1 MKSPHCFIVK
11 PIGGRRY
18 DNLKK
23 IGGIDFITSSSK
35 EDYTVSNR
43 FAKVIETPLRYS
55 GDIQV
60 GDTLLVHHN
69 AFKFYN
75 DMQGKER
82 SGRSFFKED
91 LFLIDEDQYFA
102 YSHDG
107 VWKSRDKFC
116 FIKPVP
122 PKKYTI
128 DKAIKEEELIGV
140 LKYGN
145 KFLSSMGVN
154 EGDEVGFVPDSEYE
168 FNIDGE
174 KLYRMYNHAICVK
187 T

>member
-35 EDYTVSNR
+35 EDHTVSNR

-102 YSHDG
+102 YSHKG
-107 VWKSRDKFC
+107 V
-116 FIKPVP
+116 
-122 PKKYTI
+122 
-128 DKAIKEEELIGV
+128 
-140 LKYGN
+140 
-145 KFLSSMGVN
+145 
-154 EGDEVGFVPDSEYE
+154 
-168 FNIDGE
+168 
-174 KLYRMYNHAICVK
+174 
-187 T
+187 